1 MTSIPSKKTD
11 LSNISQSTYVQ
22 ERGLVH
28 RARNREDE
36 GSGLW
41 ISSWFRLLSLHLP
54 WGKRENG
61 HRGGPEDVHFY
72 SCIWN
77 KTMGCFLQAISYLC
91 LQTVPSEYTVKARA
105 RFTAYLCTHYQHRV
119 WCSMRHLNITA
130 DTVSKKI
137 KFLAQKQWQRLKVCQ
152 DKNHSSL
159 PSKWTKLWKNQLT
172 PTHIPEMNPRHTI
185 HLLLITA

>member
-1 MTSIPSKKTD
+1 MTSIPPKKTD

-61 HRGGPEDVHFY
+61 RRGGPEDVHFY

-77 KTMGCFLQAISYLC
+77 KTMGCSLQAISYLF
-91 LQTVPSEYTVKARA
+91 LQTVPSISTSTQNTLSKQG
-105 RFTAYLCTHYQHRV
+105 H
-119 WCSMRHLNITA
+119 
-130 DTVSKKI
+130 VS
-137 KFLAQKQWQRLKVCQ
+137 QRTFV
-152 DKNHSSL
+152 
-159 PSKWTKLWKNQLT
+159 
-172 PTHIPEMNPRHTI
+172 
-185 HLLLITA
+185 LIISIGYDAV